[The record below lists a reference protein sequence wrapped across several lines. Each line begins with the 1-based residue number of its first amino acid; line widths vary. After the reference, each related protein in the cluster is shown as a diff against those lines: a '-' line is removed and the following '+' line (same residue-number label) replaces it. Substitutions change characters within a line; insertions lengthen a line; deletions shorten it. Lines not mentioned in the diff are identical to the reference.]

1 MAITVGPTPPAEQ
14 PDPDPE
20 TVELAAEL
28 AALLSDLRP
37 ASRFHLRS
45 ALMAAGVEGV
55 GGSLVI
61 EIPRKPTDKANVSF
75 VGGKPRLI
83 VEP

>member
-1 MAITVGPTPPAEQ
+1 
-14 PDPDPE
+14 
-20 TVELAAEL
+20 
-28 AALLSDLRP
+28 
-37 ASRFHLRS
+37 
-45 ALMAAGVEGV
+45 MAAGVEGV